1 MTLSEYERINN
12 IQYSEE
18 EVDLQKKS
26 DKKNNRNSE
35 EEEEVETKPEV
46 DENLKYYGIILFIF
60 ITILRIHG
68 WSSNKAGQGR
78 RTHLKGC

>member
-35 EEEEVETKPEV
+35 EEVETKPEV

-60 ITILRIHG
+60 INILRIHG